1 MVERTTGSRGIRKR
15 SNRVLAPE
23 QVPRFHCDHCKRDIS
38 RKIRIKC
45 ADCADFD
52 LCVECFAVGVESQ
65 EHKKTHRCGHASTPL
80 HRPMRIL
87 ESRYRVIDDL
97 SFAVFSSSWG
107 ADEELL
113 FFDGI
118 CDFGIS
124 NWEAVA
130 HVVGSKSADACKQHY
145 IEVRSTADRYH
156 RGSHFFAVTAPGEA
170 TLAGR
175 CVSAF

>member
-1 MVERTTGSRGIRKR
+1 M
-15 SNRVLAPE
+15 
-23 QVPRFHCDHCKRDIS
+23 
-38 RKIRIKC
+38 
-45 ADCADFD
+45 
-52 LCVECFAVGVESQ
+52 
-65 EHKKTHRCGHASTPL
+65 
-80 HRPMRIL
+80 
-87 ESRYRVIDDL
+87 IDDL

-145 IEVRSTADRYH
+145 IEVCSIADRYH
-156 RGSHFFAVTAPGEA
+156 DGSHSLPLGHSFVAAAPGEA
-170 TLAGR
+170 ALAGR
-175 CVSAF
+175 